1 MLVLVLVGGARGGG
15 GVVDGEEELSAL
27 NGTITAK
34 VGCSKDDKEI
44 KNNLSV
50 THIHVIRQKYM

>member
-15 GVVDGEEELSAL
+15 IVDGKEELSAL

-34 VGCSKDDKEI
+34 VGCSK
-44 KNNLSV
+44 
-50 THIHVIRQKYM
+50 